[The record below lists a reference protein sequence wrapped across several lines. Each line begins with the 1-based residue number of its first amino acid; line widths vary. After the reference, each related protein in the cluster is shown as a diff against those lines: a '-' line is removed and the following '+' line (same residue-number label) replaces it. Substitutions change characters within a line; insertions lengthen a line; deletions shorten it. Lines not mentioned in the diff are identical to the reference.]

1 MRLLKRLK
9 AAWLILISKDMEYE
23 HYKRGFEHG
32 LDVGFEDGMK
42 DARKRLKPQPPE
54 VQND

>member
-1 MRLLKRLK
+1 MKLLKRLK
-9 AAWLILISKDMEYE
+9 AAWLILISKDVEYE

-32 LDVGFEDGMK
+32 MSHAKWEDENI
-42 DARKRLKPQPPE
+42 KPKPPE

>member
-1 MRLLKRLK
+1 MKLLKRLK

-32 LDVGFEDGMK
+32 HYVGFDDGMK
-42 DARKRLKPQPPE
+42 EARKKSKPQPPE